1 MHHPVTAACQSWQM
15 VGAHKCWFVKWR
27 EEYRVTVSNDWMF
40 QRRGLGNP
48 SMGPRKQDRTLSLLL
63 FLFVAVQEH
72 VCPKPVQGIS
82 SARSL
87 EEQFL
92 NLKQSTKKYIFGFV
106 KKNLYSSFEEH
117 TFLCCIS
124 NCVEQGFKVKLS
136 STFFTFYFYCMDF
149 HGVLNLTSPKCEY
162 EGIGTWMRH
171 DQLVADGRQNSFKA
185 L

>member
-82 SARSL
+82 SAHSL

-106 KKNLYSSFEEH
+106 KNNLYSSFEEP

-136 STFFTFYFYCMDF
+136 STFFNFLLLL
-149 HGVLNLTSPKCEY
+149 HGFSWSAKSDKSKVWIWRNWNLNE
-162 EGIGTWMRH
+162 TWS
-171 DQLVADGRQNSFKA
+171 ACGWWKTK
-185 L
+185 